1 MNMKQSEV
9 LNLLEWSG
17 AILKGHFKLTSGK
30 HSDQYIEKFR
40 LLENPIALD
49 QICSSMADLHKD
61 KDADLVVSAA
71 VGGILL
77 AGGVGRYLNI
87 KHIFSE
93 RVEGKMLFK
102 RGFNIEPGQKVVIV
116 EDIVTTGGSI
126 NEIIELVE
134 QYKAEIVGIISIVDR
149 NDKLK
154 IFKYPYETLLN
165 FPAQSWHEDECPDWL
180 KKIPIQKPG
189 STGKNV

>member
-1 MNMKQSEV
+1 MKSNEV
-9 LNLLEWSG
+9 LDLLEWSG

-30 HSDQYIEKFR
+30 HSNQYIEKFR

-49 QICSSMADLHKD
+49 KICSTMADLYKD
-61 KDADLVVSAA
+61 KTVDLVISAA

-77 AGGVGRYLNI
+77 AGGVGRYLNV

-93 RVEGKMLFK
+93 RVGGKMLFK
-102 RGFNIEPGQKVVIV
+102 RGFNIDEGQKVIIV

-134 QYKAEIVGIISIVDR
+134 QYNAQILGIVSIVDR
-149 NDKLK
+149 NDKMK
-154 IFKYPYETLLN
+154 IFKYPYDTLLN
-165 FPAQSWHEDECPDWL
+165 FPAQSWNEDECPDWL

-189 STGKNV
+189 STGKR

>member
-1 MNMKQSEV
+1 MTMKQNEV

-49 QICSSMADLHKD
+49 QICASMAEIYKD
-61 KDADLVVSAA
+61 KNIDLVVSAA

-77 AGGVGRYLNI
+77 AGGVGRYLNT

-93 RVEGKMLFK
+93 RVEGKMVFK
-102 RGFNIEPGQKVVIV
+102 RGFHIEPKQNIIIV

-134 QYKAEIVGIISIVDR
+134 EYDANIIGIVSIVDR

-154 IFKYPYETLLN
+154 IFKYSYETLLN
-165 FPAQSWHEDECPDWL
+165 FPAQSWDEEKCPDWL

-189 STGKNV
+189 STGKHV

>member
-1 MNMKQSEV
+1 MTMRQNEV

-49 QICSSMADLHKD
+49 QICSSMAELYKD
-61 KDADLVVSAA
+61 KNIDLVVSAA

-93 RVEGKMLFK
+93 RIEGKMIFK
-102 RGFNIEPGQKVVIV
+102 RGFNIEPKKNILIV

-134 QYKAEIVGIISIVDR
+134 EYDANIIGIVSIVDR
-149 NDKLK
+149 NDKSK

-165 FPAQSWHEDECPDWL
+165 FQAQSWHEDECTDWL
-180 KKIPIQKPG
+180 KKIPIKKPG

>member
-1 MNMKQSEV
+1 MTMKQNEV

-49 QICSSMADLHKD
+49 QICASMAEIYKD
-61 KDADLVVSAA
+61 KKVDLVVSAA

-77 AGGVGRYLNI
+77 AGGVGRYLNT

-93 RVEGKMLFK
+93 RIEGEMVFK
-102 RGFNIEPGQKVVIV
+102 RGFHIEPEQNIIIV

-134 QYKAEIVGIISIVDR
+134 KYNANIIGIVSIVDR

-165 FPAQSWHEDECPDWL
+165 FPAQSWDENECPDWL
-180 KKIPIQKPG
+180 KKIPIKKPG

>member
-1 MNMKQSEV
+1 MKSTEV
-9 LNLLEWSG
+9 LDLLEWSG

-30 HSDQYIEKFR
+30 HSNQYIEKFR

-49 QICSSMADLHKD
+49 KICSTMSKVYKKNEIDLI
-61 KDADLVVSAA
+61 VSAA
-71 VGGILL
+71 VGGILI
-77 AGGVGRYLNI
+77 AGGVGRHLNV

-93 RVEGKMLFK
+93 RVDGKMCLK
-102 RGFNIEPGQKVVIV
+102 RGFNIDKKQNILIV

-134 QYKAEIVGIISIVDR
+134 LYDCNVVGIVSIVDR
-149 NDKLK
+149 NDKMK

-165 FPAQSWHEDECPDWL
+165 FPVQSWEKDNCPL
-180 KKIPIQKPG
+180 CKNNIPLTKPG
-189 STGKNV
+189 STGKK

>member
-1 MNMKQSEV
+1 MKSSEI
-9 LNLLEWSG
+9 LDLLEWSG
-17 AILKGHFKLTSGK
+17 AILKGHFRLTSGK
-30 HSDQYIEKFR
+30 HSNQYIEKFR

-49 QICSSMADLHKD
+49 KICSTMADLYKD
-61 KDADLVVSAA
+61 KTVDLVVSAA

-77 AGGVGRYLNI
+77 AGGVGRYLNV

-93 RVEGKMLFK
+93 RVEGKMIFK
-102 RGFNIEPGQKVVIV
+102 RGFNIDEGQKVIIV

-134 QYKAEIVGIISIVDR
+134 QYNAQILGIISIVDR
-149 NDKLK
+149 NDKMK
-154 IFKYPYETLLN
+154 IFKYPYDTLLN
-165 FPAQSWHEDECPDWL
+165 FPAQSWNEDECPDWL

-189 STGKNV
+189 STGKK

>member
-1 MNMKQSEV
+1 MSMKQSEV

-49 QICSSMADLHKD
+49 QICSSMADLYKNR
-61 KDADLVVSAA
+61 DADLVISAA

-93 RVEGKMLFK
+93 RVKGEMLFK

-134 QYKAEIVGIISIVDR
+134 QYKAEILGIVSIVDR

-154 IFKYPYETLLN
+154 RFKYPYETLLN
-165 FPAQSWHEDECPDWL
+165 FPVQSWHEDECPDWL
-180 KKIPIQKPG
+180 KKIPIKKPG